1 MVLKSLS
8 LLMLF
13 VVVAQSCSRRR
24 GGGGGGGGGRP
35 TCTPI
40 CTIRCYPM
48 RICSP
53 GRGCRV
59 ERNCGRVCTY
69 PCRSVKKRAV
79 QTGESDVTILL
90 PDFHKFSDYDSDQ
103 NGEISKSEFSSVLNV
118 TEKDAQEAFEFL
130 DINKD
135 GKITPDEF
143 EIIKRSVN
151 EDGAQLNKDD

>member
-1 MVLKSLS
+1 MVLKSLL

-24 GGGGGGGGGRP
+24 GGGGRRP
-35 TCTPI
+35 SCKPI
-40 CTIRCYPM
+40 CKIECDRIRNCAQEGCPVETTCR
-48 RICSP
+48 RIC
-53 GRGCRV
+53 
-59 ERNCGRVCTY
+59 T
-69 PCRSVKKRAV
+69 CRSVKKREV
-79 QTGESDVTILL
+79 QTGESDVTVLL

-130 DINKD
+130 DINED

-143 EIIKRSVN
+143 ETIKMSVN
-151 EDGAQLNKDD
+151 ETARD